1 MVCYNF
7 GVENLWRKLLGLC
20 VFGALAIALSI
31 APGMAAEWRLSTSY
45 QPGSDGHKGS
55 LDFAQR
61 VKDKTDG
68 RIIIEVYPA
77 NQLGDWVEV
86 YEQVMNGAVEMT
98 MGAVPSTFDSRLA
111 IDSFPYAVTDYAEAQ
126 KAYSPGG
133 YLYEIVD
140 EIVSG
145 QGVKI
150 LSTWAKGMGG
160 GAFSEIV
167 PNPYDPNAKQGMKL
181 RVWPGGVTARALM
194 ERFGY
199 SVTMIPWD
207 EVYTAMQTG
216 VVEGVIGGN
225 PELTVTNFLD
235 ITKMY
240 IQYNNHFENHY
251 IMINRELFE
260 SLPADDRAAIE
271 EVAIDIM
278 NERFPLA
285 AKSDEAYMQQMR
297 EAGIE
302 VVTFSPEQAAAFAAV
317 ARKDVWPDIKDQI
330 GDELYD
336 RLKSELNIN

>member
-1 MVCYNF
+1 MAWYNF
-7 GVENLWRKLLGLC
+7 GIQGLWQRLLWL
-20 VFGALAIALSI
+20 GASGILAIVLSLSQ
-31 APGMAAEWRLSTSY
+31 GLAAEWRLSTSY
-45 QPGSDGHKGS
+45 QPGSDGHEGS

-61 VKDKTDG
+61 VKDKTNG
-68 RIIIEVYPA
+68 RINIEVYPA

-140 EIVSG
+140 EIVAG

-160 GAFSEIV
+160 GAFAETV

-251 IMINRELFE
+251 IMMNRDLFE
-260 SLPADDRAAIE
+260 SLPSEDQAAILQ
-271 EVAIDIM
+271 VAIDIM
-278 NERFPLA
+278 SERFPLA
-285 AKSDEAYMQQMR
+285 EASDEAYMQQMR
-297 EAGIE
+297 DAGIE

-317 ARKDVWPDIKDQI
+317 ARQDVWPEIKDEI
-330 GDELYD
+330 GDELYS

>member
-1 MVCYNF
+1 MTCNDF
-7 GVENLWRKLLGLC
+7 GIRDFWRKLRWICASL
-20 VFGALAIALSI
+20 VLAIVLNAS
-31 APGMAAEWRLSTSY
+31 PGLAADWRLSTSY
-45 QPGSDGHKGS
+45 QPGSDGHQGS

-61 VKDKTDG
+61 VKDKTNG
-68 RIIIEVYPA
+68 RISIEVYPA

-126 KAYSPGG
+126 RAYSPGG

-140 EIVSG
+140 EIVAG

-160 GAFSEIV
+160 GAFSKIV
-167 PNPYDPNAKQGMKL
+167 PSPTDPNAKQSMKL

-235 ITKMY
+235 ITKIY
-240 IQYNNHFENHY
+240 VQYNNHFENHY
-251 IMINRELFE
+251 IMMNRELLE
-260 SLPADDRAAIE
+260 SLPAEDRAAIE
-271 EVAIDIM
+271 EVAVDIM

-285 AKSDEAYMQQMR
+285 EASDEKYMQKMR
-297 EAGIE
+297 DAGIE

-317 ARKDVWPDIKDQI
+317 ARKHVWPEIKDEI
-330 GDELYD
+330 GDELYA
-336 RLKSELNIN
+336 RLKAELKID